1 MLTFACTGDVGA
13 VVSGA
18 EIVAGR
24 QGIGGG
30 APGTDGLMRGTYEAS
45 CLHCHLKMYR
55 SAKRLFITTKMLTML
70 TFDFAGGMSA
80 GAVGARGIPG
90 KTGVGAFGDGTGR
103 GLTWSSAMRLQ

>member
-30 APGTDGLMRGTYEAS
+30 APGTDGLMRGTDETS
-45 CLHCHLKMYR
+45 CL
-55 SAKRLFITTKMLTML
+55 SAPSLSPQDVTTSRRIVRYDQDVDNAH
-70 TFDFAGGMSA
+70 F
-80 GAVGARGIPG
+80 
-90 KTGVGAFGDGTGR
+90 
-103 GLTWSSAMRLQ
+103 